1 MEDVLYLIGGLAV
14 LVFAGDLLVKGAVSL
29 AVKLKVSLLVI
40 GVVVVSFGTSAP
52 ELLVSLK
59 AALEGHPD
67 ISIGNVVGSNIA
79 NISLVLGLTA
89 VVFPIYVV
97 YDTLRYD
104 WPVMFLATLLL
115 ILFSMDFVL
124 QRWEGII
131 LFLILIGYSVFLI
144 RKSRKEKKN
153 KEVVEEE
160 RNVSFFKALLYVL
173 AGGVGLSYG
182 ADWLVQGASGIAL
195 KLGVSERTIAVSV
208 VAFGTSVP
216 ELTASLIAAFRKQ
229 MDVSVGNLIGS
240 NIFNI
245 LSILGITA
253 MVHPVHV
260 SETIIKY
267 DYWWMFGVALLLF
280 PLMVFDRKISGWKG
294 TLLFLYYVAYIIFV
308 VYIKI

>member
-195 KLGVSERTIAVSV
+195 KLG
-208 VAFGTSVP
+208 
-216 ELTASLIAAFRKQ
+216 
-229 MDVSVGNLIGS
+229 
-240 NIFNI
+240 
-245 LSILGITA
+245 
-253 MVHPVHV
+253 
-260 SETIIKY
+260 
-267 DYWWMFGVALLLF
+267 
-280 PLMVFDRKISGWKG
+280 
-294 TLLFLYYVAYIIFV
+294 
-308 VYIKI
+308 

>member
-1 MEDVLYLIGGLAV
+1 
-14 LVFAGDLLVKGAVSL
+14 
-29 AVKLKVSLLVI
+29 
-40 GVVVVSFGTSAP
+40 
-52 ELLVSLK
+52 
-59 AALEGHPD
+59 
-67 ISIGNVVGSNIA
+67 
-79 NISLVLGLTA
+79 
-89 VVFPIYVV
+89 
-97 YDTLRYD
+97 
-104 WPVMFLATLLL
+104 
-115 ILFSMDFVL
+115 
-124 QRWEGII
+124 
-131 LFLILIGYSVFLI
+131 
-144 RKSRKEKKN
+144 
-153 KEVVEEE
+153 
-160 RNVSFFKALLYVL
+160 FKALLYVL